1 MLSSVVIPPWCQ
13 DTSRRR
19 ASNATTTTPVGNASS
34 IKDEH
39 WDVLKRVGVQ
49 EWPVTSANGLRG
61 CLDGASLSITGSTR
75 TWKWALMLCPL
86 QFPSEAS
93 FLNNKLSHS
102 LHYNHTLEGK
112 KCGYT
117 GISHINAKWKQATYL
132 QNSVEGRQEEG
143 ERRGGPMRNSFVIH
157 FFADHRFFHAFLKSF
172 FEDAARTSGRYSVML
187 VVTALPHLV
196 GNLRCLAAHI
206 IERGSEWQ
214 VRVVM
219 RELLPESAGMCRDPA
234 LHKVPS
240 FKDLLQTQ
248 LQCR

>member
-1 MLSSVVIPPWCQ
+1 MLSAVVIPPWCQ

-19 ASNATTTTPVGNASS
+19 ARNATTTTPVGNTSS

-39 WDVLKRVGVQ
+39 RDVLKTVGVQ
-49 EWPVTSANGLRG
+49 EWPVTSASGLRG

-102 LHYNHTLEGK
+102 LHYNRTLEGK

-117 GISHINAKWKQATYL
+117 GHGYTGISNIKAKGKQATYM
-132 QNSVEGRQEEG
+132 QNSVEGR
-143 ERRGGPMRNSFVIH
+143 GGPTRNSFGIH
-157 FFADHRFFHAFLKSF
+157 FFARHCFFHAFLKSF
-172 FEDAARTSGRYSVML
+172 FEDAARTSGRYSAML

-214 VRVVM
+214 VEVVM

-234 LHKVPS
+234 LHKVTS